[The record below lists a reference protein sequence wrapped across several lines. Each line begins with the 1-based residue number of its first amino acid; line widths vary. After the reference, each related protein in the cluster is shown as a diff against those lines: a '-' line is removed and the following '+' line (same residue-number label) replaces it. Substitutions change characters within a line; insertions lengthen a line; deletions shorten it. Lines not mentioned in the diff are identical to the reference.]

1 MGTTSEEKIGEG
13 LIRIGA
19 MTREQVDDILKKQ
32 NEGNN
37 SLFGIMALELGYIDD
52 GTLITYLE
60 SKNL

>member
-1 MGTTSEEKIGEG
+1 MGINSDEKIGEG

-19 MTREQVDDILKKQ
+19 MTRDQVDDILNRQ
-32 NEGNN
+32 NSGNN

-52 GTLITYLE
+52 GTLITFLE